1 MKLKKICGVCII
13 TLLAFSSCKQSYVDE
28 LTTQYATI
36 SVDGKGFIRQVIDNR
51 TDVTVYYA
59 DKSVTRGR
67 YMDTYV

>member
-36 SVDGKGFIRQVIDNR
+36 SVDGKGFIRQVPRNAEIKKR
-51 TDVTVYYA
+51 RLRKTCAVMEGTTDISY
-59 DKSVTRGR
+59 
-67 YMDTYV
+67 